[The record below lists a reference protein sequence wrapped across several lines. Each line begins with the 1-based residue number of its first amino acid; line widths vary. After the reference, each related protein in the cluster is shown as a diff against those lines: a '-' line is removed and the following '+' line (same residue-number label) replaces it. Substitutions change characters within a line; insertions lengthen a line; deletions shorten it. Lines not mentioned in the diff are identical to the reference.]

1 MSKVKTNLTV
11 AEIKE
16 LVIADSAV
24 KSAKTAFDILKEDKC
39 KDLVVGKYFADG
51 VGAVYKTSTVRET
64 VDYKRLLAEHP
75 EIDVEKYKT
84 FTEVTSI
91 SVKNMMQGDAGIFSK
106 LLKH

>member
-24 KSAKTAFDILKEDKC
+24 KSAKTALDILKEAKC
-39 KDLVVGKYFADG
+39 KDLVEGKYFADG
-51 VGAVYKTSTVRET
+51 IGAVYKTNSIREAI
-64 VDYKRLLAEHP
+64 DYKRLLADHP

-84 FTEVTSI
+84 FTEVTTLSI
-91 SVKNMMQGDAGIFSK
+91 KNTMQGDTSFFSK
-106 LLKH
+106 LLK